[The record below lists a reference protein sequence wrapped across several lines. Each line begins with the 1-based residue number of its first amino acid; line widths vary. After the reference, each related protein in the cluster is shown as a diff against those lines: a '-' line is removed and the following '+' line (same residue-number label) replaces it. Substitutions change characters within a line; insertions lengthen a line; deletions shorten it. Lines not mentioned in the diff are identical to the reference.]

1 MRVSDNSSDA
11 IMIISSSGSMMAASV
26 ETVQLLVFV
35 AVLGPSVVVGDS
47 VTVKVNVVMTVV
59 IRIWVVMVS
68 PIVSLLLWYD
78 SGEKKGAGEGQLQG
92 EEDGSLKESVDVII
106 VEESSVNKN

>member
-1 MRVSDNSSDA
+1 MTRIICPTHTGVYVLLGILVLLPYLFPTFLNLQQYMRVSDNSSDA

-59 IRIWVVMVS
+59 IKI
-68 PIVSLLLWYD
+68 
-78 SGEKKGAGEGQLQG
+78 
-92 EEDGSLKESVDVII
+92 
-106 VEESSVNKN
+106 

>member
-1 MRVSDNSSDA
+1 MTHIICPTHTRVYVLLGILVLLPYLFPTFLNLQQYMRVSDNSSDA

-47 VTVKVNVVMTVV
+47 VTVKVNVVITVV
-59 IRIWVVMVS
+59 IRI
-68 PIVSLLLWYD
+68 
-78 SGEKKGAGEGQLQG
+78 
-92 EEDGSLKESVDVII
+92 
-106 VEESSVNKN
+106 